1 MSRAKPA
8 TDAIPPINVTP
19 ELIAALQA
27 AGVVVSDG
35 KSKVPEI
42 CGTCANWRP
51 RPNAPAFGECM
62 LSQDIRGPM
71 MTPNKSSCT
80 LWKQKGA

>member
-8 TDAIPPINVTP
+8 AEPAINVTP

-27 AGVVVSDG
+27 AGVVIATDG
-35 KSKVPEI
+35 PQQV
-42 CGTCANWRP
+42 CGTCANWRQ
-51 RPNAPAFGECM
+51 RPNAQAFGEC
-62 LSQDIRGPM
+62 LPSADIRGPM